1 MEQVGRG
8 ISAPLAK
15 GGQPPIRSPLLPL
28 RGNVVAATMIAP
40 SITSFE
46 TESAALPRKTRHG
59 SERRQ
64 RSHMVQ
70 VRFDDGELAKL
81 DRRTDD
87 TGLSRSAYLR
97 MRALDNPGPRAQRR
111 VSVDMRALARAN
123 GDLNRVG
130 NNLNQIAH
138 ALNSRGEIP
147 AIADIEIMRTELLA
161 TLTEIRR
168 AFGRD
173 RQG

>member
-1 MEQVGRG
+1 MITG
-8 ISAPLAK
+8 IENESAP
-15 GGQPPIRSPLLPL
+15 
-28 RGNVVAATMIAP
+28 
-40 SITSFE
+40 
-46 TESAALPRKTRHG
+46 LPRKTRHG

-70 VRFDDGELAKL
+70 VRFDDGELVKL
-81 DRRTDD
+81 DRRADD

-111 VSVDMRALARAN
+111 VSVDRQALARTN

-138 ALNSRGEIP
+138 ALNSRGGTP
-147 AIADIEIMRTELLA
+147 AAADIEVMRTELLA

-168 AFGRD
+168 AFWRD

>member
-1 MEQVGRG
+1 
-8 ISAPLAK
+8 
-15 GGQPPIRSPLLPL
+15 LPL
-28 RGNVVAATMIAP
+28 CGNDVAATMIGL
-40 SITSFE
+40 SITGIE
-46 TESAALPRKTRHG
+46 TESASLARKTRHG

-64 RSHMVQ
+64 RSHMVP
-70 VRFDDGELAKL
+70 VRFDDGELAQL
-81 DRRTDD
+81 DQRAND

-97 MRALDNPGPRAQRR
+97 MRALDHPGPRAGRR
-111 VSVDMRALARAN
+111 VSVDRQALARAN

-138 ALNSRGEIP
+138 ALNSRGETP
-147 AIADIEIMRTELLA
+147 AAADIEVMRIELLA
-161 TLTEIRR
+161 SLTKIRR

>member
-1 MEQVGRG
+1 MTEQL
-8 ISAPLAK
+8 I
-15 GGQPPIRSPLLPL
+15 
-28 RGNVVAATMIAP
+28 AAI
-40 SITSFE
+40 E
-46 TESAALPRKTRHG
+46 NESASPPRRTRRG

-64 RSHMVQ
+64 RQHTVP
-70 VRFDDGELAKL
+70 VRFDDGELAQL
-81 DRRTDD
+81 EQRADD

-97 MRALDNPGPRAQRR
+97 MRGLDNPGPRAQRR

-138 ALNSRGEIP
+138 ALNSRGETP
-147 AIADIEIMRTELLA
+147 ASADIEVMRVELLA
-161 TLTEIRR
+161 TLAEIRR

>member
-1 MEQVGRG
+1 MTEP
-8 ISAPLAK
+8 A
-15 GGQPPIRSPLLPL
+15 
-28 RGNVVAATMIAP
+28 
-40 SITSFE
+40 ITGFE
-46 TESAALPRKTRHG
+46 NESASLPRKIRHG

-64 RSHMVQ
+64 RRNTVH
-70 VRFDDGELAKL
+70 VRFDDDELAQL
-81 DRRTDD
+81 EQRADD
-87 TGLSRSAYLR
+87 TGLSFAAYLR
-97 MRALDNPGPRAQRR
+97 MRALDNPGPRAGRR
-111 VSVDMRALARAN
+111 VSVDRQALARAN

-138 ALNSRGEIP
+138 ALNSRGDPPE
-147 AIADIEIMRTELLA
+147 AADIEVMRIELLA